1 MFCPKCG
8 AQIPDNSAFCHHC
21 GQAVGSQ
28 PGSNQQYVNY
38 NPYQQPCAQT
48 VVAPQGSQRVV
59 DKLKSAGSSPLFL
72 ISVIAFSLAI
82 VISLITSVYT
92 STSSNFA
99 DTIMILANKFGVDYD
114 IYITFT
120 TASVAS
126 SIFSAVMS
134 SLPSILVAIGLWLTY
149 SSAISKN
156 NRMKTSG
163 LTLVKVI
170 MVFYMV
176 ALDVLF
182 GICEIIFLISSV
194 AATSYGVDDG
204 TTILLVVFNILII
217 AIIAFINVYY
227 AFVIKSINTAK
238 RVAVTGVASDK
249 VSSFVG
255 VLCIISAVGTAL
267 TLIANL
273 VIYATAASISFGAD
287 EFGEILSIIMDYYYS
302 TDLML
307 FTLLGLAM
315 TLTADLCF
323 GILIFKFKGSMR
335 KLISEESEEA

>member
-8 AQIPDNSAFCHHC
+8 MQIPDDSAFCHHC
-21 GQAVGSQ
+21 GQPVNSQ
-28 PGSNQQYVNY
+28 PGSNQQYANY
-38 NPYQQPCAQT
+38 NPYQQPYAQT
-48 VVAPQGSQRVV
+48 VAQPQGSQKVV

-72 ISVIAFSLAI
+72 IAVIAFSLTI
-82 VISLITSVYT
+82 VISLITSIYT
-92 STSSNFA
+92 STSSDFA
-99 DTIMILANKFGVDYD
+99 DTIMILASKFGVDYD
-114 IYITFT
+114 IYSTFT

-149 SSAISKN
+149 SSAISKS

-163 LTLVKVI
+163 LTLVKVV

-182 GICEIIFLISSV
+182 GICEIVFLISSV

-238 RVAVTGVASDK
+238 RVATTGVASDK

-255 VLCIISAVGTAL
+255 VLCFISAVGTAL

-273 VIYATAASISFGAD
+273 IFYVTASSFTFAAD
-287 EFGEILSIIMDYYYS
+287 EFGDVLSIIMDYYYS

-307 FTLLGLAM
+307 LTLLELAM

-335 KLISEESEEA
+335 KLMVSENEE